1 MAPPDWPTHQSE
13 DMVYRG
19 HFPWR
24 FSRLERRDFLKGLGF
39 ISPWLLGFLAF
50 MAYPIGASLYYSFTN
65 YDILTPPS
73 FVGLDNFSTMLFD
86 DEYLPKVFYNSLYYV
101 ILGVPAGLVT
111 AFLLATLLNTDLR
124 ARSLFRTIFYIPA
137 VMPAVASAMVWL
149 WIFNSQ
155 FGVINSF
162 LASLGMRAI
171 PFLSSQALVKPS
183 LILIHCWAS
192 GGIMV
197 IFLASLQNV
206 PRSLYEAADVDGA
219 NAVQRFF
226 NITIP
231 MCTPAILFNLLTG
244 MIGAFQYF
252 TFAWILTRGGP
263 NRASEF
269 YALYLYRQAFVY
281 LKMGYGSALA
291 WLLFLVVIIATVLLF
306 RTSARWVYYAGQ
318 TG

>member
-1 MAPPDWPTHQSE
+1 
-13 DMVYRG
+13 MV
-19 HFPWR
+19 
-24 FSRLERRDFLKGLGF
+24 
-39 ISPWLLGFLAF
+39 
-50 MAYPIGASLYYSFTN
+50 
-65 YDILTPPS
+65 
-73 FVGLDNFSTMLFD
+73 
-86 DEYLPKVFYNSLYYV
+86 
-101 ILGVPAGLVT
+101 
-111 AFLLATLLNTDLR
+111 
-124 ARSLFRTIFYIPA
+124 
-137 VMPAVASAMVWL
+137 
-149 WIFNSQ
+149 
-155 FGVINSF
+155 
-162 LASLGMRAI
+162 
-171 PFLSSQALVKPS
+171 
-183 LILIHCWAS
+183 
-192 GGIMV
+192 
-197 IFLASLQNV
+197 QNV